1 MDIGRVHGYVER
13 RLADAPVE
21 GRPVR
26 ARRISIYCGL
36 FWPAG
41 LTSWMAANTVTL
53 VADQGGDV
61 DDVVIAGAGP
71 VGLWL
76 ARELRLAGA
85 GVVVLERATE
95 RSPHSKALTM
105 HPRSLEV
112 LAMRGVQKDF
122 LAEGVRIPNG
132 HFGALEN
139 RLDFA
144 ELDTEFPFTLAQ
156 PQVRTEELFE
166 QYALAQDAEIRQ
178 GHEVVGIEQDED
190 SVAVKVSGPK
200 GQYRTWARFVVGCDG
215 AGSAV
220 RKHAGIAF
228 PGMDSSVFGYLGD
241 VALDNPPKEIGFSA
255 NNARGSVMVAPLPGG
270 LFRFVGVDPE
280 RQDVAGT
287 ELGFEELQRTVSE
300 IAGTDFGMRDPVW
313 LSRFGN
319 ATRQAENYRDRRVLL
334 AGDAAHIHFP
344 TGGVGLNVGIQDV
357 MNLGWKLAAHVRGRG
372 GDDLLDSYHDERH
385 PVGEKLLEN
394 SLAQTAVLT
403 GFSPEGQALRSLL
416 NQLVADHRDL
426 SDDLAR
432 RLSALDVAYP
442 PAIPEHPLVGRRV
455 PDLALSDSDSLYS
468 LLHSGRPVLLDTTGS
483 LTASQHSA
491 ERDDVVIH
499 SVRIDPAEDSAWKRL
514 SALLVRPDGHVAWA
528 AEYTE
533 KAEDVVE
540 AAVASLFRR
549 SPRP

>member
-1 MDIGRVHGYVER
+1 M
-13 RLADAPVE
+13 
-21 GRPVR
+21 
-26 ARRISIYCGL
+26 
-36 FWPAG
+36 
-41 LTSWMAANTVTL
+41 
-53 VADQGGDV
+53 

-85 GVVVLERATE
+85 GVVVLERDTE

-112 LAMRGVQKDF
+112 LAMRGVQEDF
-122 LAEGVRIPNG
+122 LAEGLRIPNG

-144 ELDTEFPFTLAQ
+144 GLDTQFPFTLAQ

-166 QYALAQDAEIRQ
+166 QYALSHDAEIRQ

-190 SVAVKVSGPK
+190 AVTVEVNAPEGP
-200 GQYRTWARFVVGCDG
+200 YRTRAHFAVGCDG

-220 RKHAGIAF
+220 RKHAEIPF
-228 PGMDSSVFGYLGD
+228 PGTDSSVFGYLGD
-241 VALDNPPKEIGFSA
+241 VVLDHPPNEIGFSA

-270 LFRFVGVDPE
+270 LFRFVGVDPQ
-280 RQDVAGT
+280 RQDVGGT
-287 ELGFEELQRTVSE
+287 ELGFEELRRTVRE

-319 ATRQAENYRDRRVLL
+319 ATRQAENYRRGRVLL

-344 TGGVGLNVGIQDV
+344 TGGVGLNVGVQDAT
-357 MNLGWKLAAHVRGRG
+357 NLGWKLAAHVRGRAG
-372 GDDLLDSYHDERH
+372 EGLLDSYHDERH

-416 NQLVADHRDL
+416 NQLVAAHPDL

-442 PAIPEHPLVGRRV
+442 PAAPEHPLVGRRV
-455 PDLALSDSDSLYS
+455 PDLALGGSSDTLYS
-468 LLHSGRPVLLDTTGS
+468 LLHSGRPVLIDTTGS
-483 LTASQHSA
+483 VAAAEGFA
-491 ERDDVVIH
+491 ERADVIVH
-499 SVRIDPAEDSAWKRL
+499 SGRVDSAEDSAWKPMT
-514 SALLVRPDGHVAWA
+514 ALLVRPDGHAAWVSESTEKIADA
-528 AEYTE
+528 AE
-533 KAEDVVE
+533 V
-540 AAVASLFRR
+540 AVASLLRR
-549 SPRP
+549 APTS

>member
-1 MDIGRVHGYVER
+1 MTAEGL
-13 RLADAPVE
+13 RLA
-21 GRPVR
+21 
-26 ARRISIYCGL
+26 
-36 FWPAG
+36 
-41 LTSWMAANTVTL
+41 LTSELTPWSATNTFVL
-53 VADQGGDV
+53 VADQGGEM

-85 GVVVLERATE
+85 EVVVLERDTE

-112 LAMRGVQKDF
+112 LAMRGVQEDF
-122 LAEGVRIPNG
+122 LAEGLRIPNG

-144 ELDTEFPFTLAQ
+144 GLDTPFPFTLAQ

-166 QYALAQDAEIRQ
+166 QYALARDAEIRQ

-190 SVAVKVSGPK
+190 AVTVEVNAPEGP
-200 GQYRTWARFVVGCDG
+200 YRTRARFVVGCDG

-220 RKHAGIAF
+220 RKHAEIPF
-228 PGMDSSVFGYLGD
+228 PGTDSSVFGYLGD
-241 VALDNPPKEIGFSA
+241 VVLDDPPEQIGFSA
-255 NNARGSVMVAPLPGG
+255 NNAQGSVMVAPLLGG
-270 LFRFVGVDPE
+270 LFRFVGVDPN
-280 RQDVAGT
+280 RQDVGGT
-287 ELGFEELQRTVSE
+287 ELGFEELRRTVWE

-319 ATRQAENYRDRRVLL
+319 ATRQAERYRDGRILL

-344 TGGVGLNVGIQDV
+344 TGGVGLNVCIQDA
-357 MNLGWKLAAHVRGRG
+357 MNLGWKLAAHVRGSA
-372 GDDLLDSYHDERH
+372 GDELLDSYHDERH
-385 PVGEKLLEN
+385 PVGARLLEN

-416 NQLVADHRDL
+416 NQLVAAHPDL

-442 PAIPEHPLVGRRV
+442 PAAPEHPLVGHRV
-455 PDLALSDSDSLYS
+455 PDLALGGSPDNLYS
-468 LLHSGRPVLLDTTGS
+468 LLRSGRPVLLDTTGF
-483 LTASQHSA
+483 LAAVQDSA
-491 ERDDVVIH
+491 EHDDVIVH
-499 SVRIDPAEDSAWKRL
+499 SEQLDPAENGAWKRV
-514 SALLVRPDGHVAWA
+514 SALLVRPDGHAAWA
-528 AEYTE
+528 TE
-533 KAEDVVE
+533 STEGIADAAE
-540 AAVASLFRR
+540 AALAVLFRR
-549 SPRP
+549 TPKS